1 MTFDLAKLDTA
12 KVAEEGAD
20 LRVAHPTTGEDLGIT
35 ITLIGTDSKTFR
47 DISKS
52 RATASLKKK
61 SREIDLDQNEAESV
75 ELLVTIT
82 EHNPIGDRNL
92 QKLKGTRD
100 NGSQDLTLG
109 FDSVD
114 AGQVVMQ
121 AALLSDSNYH
131 FKIRLKSGDIIYYP
145 GLVTKFGIVF

>member
-1 MTFDLAKLDTA
+1 MTVATNAGNKFYVSTTA
-12 KVAEEGAD
+12 TAPATYDATGYAALTYAE
-20 LRVAHPTTGEDLGIT
+20 VGEITDLG
-35 ITLIGTDSKTFR
+35 TL
-47 DISKS
+47 
-52 RATASLKKK
+52 AS
-61 SREIDLDQNEAESV
+61 EYA
-75 ELLVTIT
+75 IT

-121 AALLSDSNYH
+121 SALLSDSNYH
-131 FKIRLKSGDIIYYP
+131 FKILLKSGDIIYYS
-145 GLVTKFGIVF
+145 GLVTKFDIVFGAADDVVGAETSVAINKTRVYNAV

>member
-1 MTFDLAKLDTA
+1 MTVSTNAGNKFFVSTTPTEPTIYAATGYVELTY
-12 KVAEEGAD
+12 AE
-20 LRVAHPTTGEDLGIT
+20 VGEITDLG
-35 ITLIGTDSKTFR
+35 TL
-47 DISKS
+47 
-52 RATASLKKK
+52 TA
-61 SREIDLDQNEAESV
+61 EYAV
-75 ELLVTIT
+75 T

-109 FDSVD
+109 FDTVD

-131 FKIRLKSGDIIYYP
+131 FKIELKSGDIIYYS
-145 GLVTKFGIVF
+145 GLVTKFDIVFGTADDVVGAETSVAINKKRVYHPA